1 MTQSAA
7 ASTSVSGTTVA
18 SVSGHTIAGVP
29 GRFVL
34 DARTNHLVTDS
45 RLGPGEA
52 VQAGELFLSAL
63 VSCAMAN
70 IEATAHE
77 LGVPLTG
84 ISVDAQHRRGTED
97 PTRYDFTRLTIT
109 VRGVEQCDA
118 DAFGARFVATC
129 PIYNTIRRGG
139 GVDLTVV
146 AA

>member
-1 MTQSAA
+1 MAT
-7 ASTSVSGTTVA
+7 
-18 SVSGHTIAGVP
+18 VSGHTIAGVP

-34 DARTNHLVTDS
+34 GARTNHLVTDS

-63 VSCAMAN
+63 ASCAMAN
-70 IEATAHE
+70 FEATAHE

-109 VRGVEQCDA
+109 VRGVEQRDA
-118 DAFGARFVATC
+118 DALGARFVATC

-139 GVDLTVV
+139 GVDLAVV